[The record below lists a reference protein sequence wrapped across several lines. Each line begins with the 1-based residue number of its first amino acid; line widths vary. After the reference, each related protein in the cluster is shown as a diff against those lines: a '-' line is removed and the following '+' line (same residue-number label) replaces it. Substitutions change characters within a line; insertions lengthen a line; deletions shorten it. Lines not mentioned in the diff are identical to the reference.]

1 MKILV
6 LSNLYPP
13 DVVGGYELGCK
24 QAVDALRSRG
34 HDVRVLTSA
43 PRSPVQ
49 AEPHVNRMLKLTDL
63 YNYYANVHTA
73 PATLRLWEAES
84 SGFNSFN
91 VHVLTKTLEEFQP
104 DVVYIWLIVGIG
116 GLGLLATLEHLRVP
130 WVWHLMDAVPLMLCR
145 SADLLIPGLV
155 REVDRQLRGTFIAC
169 SSRVVEEIETGGI
182 RLRPNLE
189 IVQNWITG
197 ERPCARESYYKG
209 GRLRIV
215 SAGQIAH
222 HKGVGILIEAA
233 RLLLDRGLRDFEL
246 DIYGQVPDAEFPS
259 MARMFGLEDHVR
271 FRGPRSQPELA
282 RLFRNYDVFAF
293 PTWAREPFGF
303 APLEA
308 GAQGCVPLISHV
320 CGISEWL
327 IHGVDCLKVRRT
339 ARGFADAL
347 SAIHAGKVDLEPL
360 GKRIEAVAWRD
371 FHIANLMPRIERTL
385 NQTAQQSRVG
395 AGSTSEIYRMAV
407 LAERLSQTIV
417 QEPFCA

>member
-24 QAVDALRSRG
+24 QAVDALRARG
-34 HDVRVLTSA
+34 HDVQVLTSV
-43 PRSPVQ
+43 PRTPV
-49 AEPHVNRMLKLTDL
+49 AEEPHVDRMFKLTDL
-63 YNYYANVHTA
+63 YNLYANVHAA

-84 SGFNSFN
+84 SGFNAFN
-91 VHVLTKTLEEFQP
+91 VHILTKKLEDFQP

-116 GLGLLATLEHLRVP
+116 GLGILATLEHLRVP

-145 SADLLIPGLV
+145 TGDRLIPGLV
-155 REVDRQLRGTFIAC
+155 REVDRQLRGNFIAC
-169 SSRVVEEIETGGI
+169 SSRVVQEIEAGGI
-182 RLRPNLE
+182 RLAPTLE
-189 IVQNWITG
+189 VVQNWITG
-197 ERPCARESYYKG
+197 ERPPRREAYYKG

-233 RLLLDRGLRDFEL
+233 RLLLDQGLRDFEV

-259 MARMFGLEDHVR
+259 LARMSGLEEHMR
-271 FRGPRSQPELA
+271 FCGPRSQSELA

-308 GAQGCVPLISHV
+308 GAQGCVPLISQV

-327 IHGVDCLKVRRT
+327 IHGVDCLKVSRT
-339 ARGFADAL
+339 PRGFADAL
-347 SAIHAGKVDLEPL
+347 SAIHAGKVDLEPI

-371 FHIANLMPRIERTL
+371 FHIDTLMPRIERIL
-385 NQTAQQSRVG
+385 NRSSERSKDG
-395 AGSTSEIYRMAV
+395 AGTTAEIYRMAV